1 MICVINLL
9 QSGYIMRRYLCL
21 FLTLYSA
28 FTLHARSLVFA
39 PLPFFNTNKVLED
52 FFPMVNYLEEA
63 MGENIAFHYEKK
75 YDDLIAAFKANKVD
89 IAYFGPL
96 PFLTLQKSFPYAL
109 PIITFHESD
118 GEKGYRC
125 ALVKF
130 AGDTLSSLPKERLK
144 VALTQPLS
152 TCGYTKTKV
161 LINTYLHSNLDT
173 MLYRYVGTH
182 DEVALSIIRG
192 DFHIG
197 GMKEGIAKEYASLG
211 LEITQTTPLIPGFS
225 LVVNTQ
231 TLSFEQIEKIKTI
244 LLSTPKEVYQ
254 TWGKDI
260 RYGMSEADI
269 EMFQHLKSDVATF
282 NVPQSGSF

>member
-1 MICVINLL
+1 
-9 QSGYIMRRYLCL
+9 MRRYSCL
-21 FLTLYSA
+21 FIALFIALS
-28 FTLHARSLVFA
+28 LEARPLVFA

-63 MGENIAFHYEKK
+63 MNENISFHYEKK

-96 PFLTLQKSFPYAL
+96 PFLTLQKSFPHAL

-118 GEKGYRC
+118 GERGYRC

-130 AGDTLSSLPKERLK
+130 AGDILADTPKKELK

-182 DEVALSIIRG
+182 DEVALSIVRG

-197 GMKEGIAKEYASLG
+197 GMKESIAKEYASLG
-211 LEITQTTPLIPGFS
+211 LEITQTTPLMPGFS

-231 TLSFEQIEKIKTI
+231 TLSFEQIEKIKSI
-244 LLSTPKEVYQ
+244 LLRAPKEVYQ

-260 RYGMSEADI
+260 RYGMSATDM
-269 EMFQHLKSDVATF
+269 EMFQHLRSDIGSFA
-282 NVPQSGSF
+282 VPQSGSF

>member
-1 MICVINLL
+1 
-9 QSGYIMRRYLCL
+9 MRRFLCFFFTFFLCL
-21 FLTLYSA
+21 SLE
-28 FTLHARSLVFA
+28 ARPIVFA

-52 FFPMVNYLEEA
+52 FFPMVNYLEEG
-63 MGENIAFHYEKK
+63 MDENIAFHYEKK

-96 PFLTLQKSFPYAL
+96 PFLALQKSFPSAL

-118 GEKGYRC
+118 GAKGYRC

-130 AGDTLSSLPKERLK
+130 AGDTLSDIPTKKLK

-182 DEVALSIIRG
+182 DEVGLSIVRG

-197 GMKEGIAKEYASLG
+197 GMKESIAKEYASLG
-211 LEITQTTPLIPGFS
+211 LEIIDTTPLIPGFS

-231 TLSFEQIEKIKTI
+231 TLSFEQIAKIKAI
-244 LLSTPKEVYQ
+244 LLSTPKEVYEK
-254 TWGKDI
+254 WGKDI
-260 RYGMSEADI
+260 SYGMSETDLK
-269 EMFQHLKSDVATF
+269 MFENLKSDMESFTI
-282 NVPQSGSF
+282 PHSGSF